1 MEGNNPV
8 KLMIVTDLEG
18 VAGVLDFAN
27 WCSIDSRYYDKAK
40 KLLTLETNAV
50 IEGFFAGGATGIR
63 VVDGHGPGAIDP
75 ELLDERV
82 ELQRG
87 AASPIWPFTLDDS
100 FDGIGWVGQHAMSR
114 TPCSHISH
122 TGTFDV
128 FEATANGI
136 PVGEFGE
143 FALCAAE
150 LQVPVI
156 FAGGEEAF
164 AREAEKFAPGVVTV
178 AVKRGCNSEEGLD
191 DVTSEVYSRSKLS
204 AIHLSPAQARKK
216 LFEGAKKAAE
226 KLAASPDSFS
236 TTHIDPPYEII
247 TRFRKS
253 EKNPQLPAV
262 LYRRH
267 ETSFIGAMNA
277 PYTVE

>member
-1 MEGNNPV
+1 
-8 KLMIVTDLEG
+8 MIVTDLEG

-50 IEGFFAGGATGIR
+50 IEGLFAGGATGIR

-75 ELLDERV
+75 ELLDQRV

-87 AASPIWPFTLDDS
+87 AASPVWPFTLDDS
-100 FDGIGWVGQHAMSR
+100 FDGIAWVGQHAMSR
-114 TPCSHISH
+114 TPYSHISH
-122 TGTFDV
+122 TGSFEV
-128 FEATANGI
+128 FEATVNGI

-150 LQVPVI
+150 LDVPVI

-164 AREAEKFAPGVVTV
+164 TREAAAFAPGVVTV
-178 AVKRGCNSEEGLD
+178 AVKRGCNSEEGLEN
-191 DVTSEVYSRSKLS
+191 VTSEVYSRSKLS
-204 AIHLSPAQARKK
+204 AIHLSPEKARKLLYAGAREAAIK
-216 LFEGAKKAAE
+216 LSRTPQAFQMTGVE
-226 KLAASPDSFS
+226 
-236 TTHIDPPYEII
+236 PPYEII

-253 EKNPQLPAV
+253 EKNPALPEV

-267 ETSFIGAMNA
+267 DTSFIAAMNA
-277 PYTVE
+277 PSTTE

>member
-1 MEGNNPV
+1 MKV
-8 KLMIVTDLEG
+8 MLVTDLEG
-18 VAGVLDFAN
+18 VAGVLDFEN
-27 WCSIDSRYYDKAK
+27 WCSIDSLYYDKAK

-50 IEGFFAGGATGIR
+50 IEGFFEGGATKIR
-63 VVDGHGPGAIDP
+63 VVDGHGYGAIDP

-87 AASPIWPFTLDDS
+87 AASPVWPFTLDDS
-100 FDGIGWVGQHAMSR
+100 FDAIGWVGQHAMSR
-114 TPCSHISH
+114 TPFSHISH

-143 FALCAAE
+143 FAFCAAE
-150 LQVPVI
+150 LGVSVI
-156 FAGGEEAF
+156 FAAGEEAF
-164 AREAEKFAPGVVTV
+164 TREAAALAENVVTV
-178 AVKRGCNSEEGLD
+178 AVKRGCNSEGGLD
-191 DVTSEVYSRSKLS
+191 EVTSEVHSRSKLS
-204 AIHLSPAQARKK
+204 AIHLSPARARKM
-216 LFEGAKKAAE
+216 LHAGAKRAAE
-226 KLAASPDSFS
+226 MFCS
-236 TTHIDPPYEII
+236 DPGVFRMPQLKAPYELI

-253 EKNPQLPAV
+253 EKNPALPAV

-277 PYTVE
+277 PSTTE

>member
-1 MEGNNPV
+1 M
-8 KLMIVTDLEG
+8 LVTDLEG

-50 IEGFFAGGATGIR
+50 IEGFFAGGATEIR
-63 VVDGHGPGAIDP
+63 VVDGHGPGALDP

-87 AASPIWPFTLDDS
+87 AATPVWPFTLDDS

-114 TPCSHISH
+114 TPYSHISH

-150 LQVPVI
+150 LKVPVI

-164 AREAEKFAPGVVTV
+164 TREAENFAPGVVTV
-178 AVKRGCNSEEGLD
+178 SVKRGCNSEEGLD
-191 DVTSEVYSRSKLS
+191 DVSSEVYSRSKLS
-204 AIHLSPAQARKK
+204 AIHLSPALARKK
-216 LFEGAKKAAE
+216 LFEGARKAAE
-226 KLAASPDSFS
+226 KLASAPESFKM
-236 TTHIDPPYEII
+236 TAIEPPFEII

-253 EKNPQLPAV
+253 EKNPQLPGV

-267 ETSFIGAMNA
+267 ETSFIAAMNA
-277 PYTVE
+277 PSTLE